1 MRIVC
6 LQQIVRYEGVILLSE
21 NNIVHNGKGCK
32 ESPILFATENIS
44 IFYVT
49 TRDVVSGGYL
59 YIVESSFQLARQLF
73 TPKGYFAPHLASN
86 LSSAKRAI
94 YLVGAL

>member
-6 LQQIVRYEGVILLSE
+6 LQQIVRCEGVILLSE

-44 IFYVT
+44 IFYAT
-49 TRDVVSGGYL
+49 TQDVVSGGYL
-59 YIVESSFQLARQLF
+59 YIVEVRFSWHASFLHPRGILYPVWPLIDPVLKERF
-73 TPKGYFAPHLASN
+73 LW
-86 LSSAKRAI
+86 
-94 YLVGAL
+94 